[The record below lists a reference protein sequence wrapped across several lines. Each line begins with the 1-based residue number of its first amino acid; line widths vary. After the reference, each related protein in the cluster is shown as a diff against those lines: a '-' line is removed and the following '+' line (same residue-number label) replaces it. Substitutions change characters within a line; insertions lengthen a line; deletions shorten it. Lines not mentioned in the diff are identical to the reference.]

1 MAREDETVEAV
12 EGTAARRRG
21 RPRARQDQA
30 GGPDPREQIVA
41 AASAL
46 FASRGVDEVTMAQIA
61 EAAGLQQSSIYYW
74 FRSKSDVLGSILE
87 RVNRIPLA
95 IVERELHAT
104 GPVALRLHRLV
115 REDVL
120 ALCAFPFDI
129 NEVHRLAT
137 RAPADF
143 AGYWE
148 ERRRLDEEVEA
159 LVAEGVASGELR
171 QVDARL
177 AARSLL
183 AADEATQHWFR
194 PVGSS
199 GYTAEQVAE
208 HVATTT
214 VRSLV
219 ADASTLDAVV
229 ADGVS

>member
-1 MAREDETVEAV
+1 VGPHDDPGDA
-12 EGTAARRRG
+12 TATRRRG
-21 RPRARQDQA
+21 RPRARQDLA
-30 GGPDPREQIVA
+30 GGHDPREQIVA
-41 AASAL
+41 AASDL

-95 IVERELHAT
+95 IVERELQAT
-104 GPVALRLHRLV
+104 GPVAERLRRLV

-137 RAPADF
+137 RSPEDF
-143 AGYWE
+143 PGYWD

-159 LVAEGVASGELR
+159 LVAEGVATGELR
-171 QVDARL
+171 PVDARL

-183 AADEATQHWFR
+183 AADEATQHWYR
-194 PVGSS
+194 PEGAS
-199 GYTAEQVAE
+199 GYSAEEVADHVAE
-208 HVATTT
+208 AT
-214 VRSLV
+214 VRSLL
-219 ADASTLDAVV
+219 AHPPSGTT
-229 ADGVS
+229 